1 MIYPVL
7 CPKCKAPMGGPAF
20 EEKHRVQV
28 PVRILGDGDACMLH
42 AYWECKAC
50 NTKLVI
56 DPNWQENTRT
66 A

>member
-1 MIYPVL
+1 
-7 CPKCKAPMGGPAF
+7 MGGPAF